1 MGREAAQFEL
11 QVNKAFNE
19 EDFKD
24 KETEIEGLI
33 EVEHREIQAGEE
45 KMDGEMQTEELVWEV
60 ETMAGVWV
68 PPEIAVL
75 PAQTVNLP
83 VFFSAD
89 TVTLEN
95 LGSESLPQPSTLLK
109 SPLFA
114 PKPDEYIEEIE
125 LFEDDIQKILGPA
138 VTSDQLEAIEESL
151 YRRLSAVWQPRA
163 EASVQRGTQDTSGI
177 EPFALTPRETEEKQE
192 QIQRRSRLRARTR
205 GLSSQLA
212 SKRLRDSSAG
222 KGESTGAALVRRYLV
237 EGRRL
242 GHTIPK
248 KMLSRLISWAYS
260 ELLMR
265 KKERETAASDSL
277 ATMLF
282 DLFTHKYGFEKLS
295 ERKMK
300 QVVNGCF
307 AYKEDI
313 KIETFARLLG
323 LWDAYSVQSF
333 RWFLKALDYTSK
345 YQYCLDMDGEDTILL
360 PLTRAI
366 ECGKALFEGQIKPQ
380 LLTDFKLHLES
391 FKIHD
396 PRGFTKSGLLNL
408 DLFLQEILSL
418 CQFEE
423 RKSTDF
429 LRLLFIA
436 ASVSD
441 I

>member
-1 MGREAAQFEL
+1 M
-11 QVNKAFNE
+11 NE

-24 KETEIEGLI
+24 KETEVEGLI
-33 EVEHREIQAGEE
+33 EVEHREIQVGEGQ
-45 KMDGEMQTEELVWEV
+45 MDREMQTEELVWEV
-60 ETMAGVWV
+60 ETIAGVWV
-68 PPEIAVL
+68 PPEITVF
-75 PAQTVNLP
+75 PAQTANLP
-83 VFFSAD
+83 AFTSMES
-89 TVTLEN
+89 VTLEK
-95 LGSESLPQPSTLLK
+95 LGSDAAIQPSTLLK
-109 SPLFA
+109 SPLFP

-163 EASVQRGTQDTSGI
+163 EANAQRGTQDTSGI
-177 EPFALTPRETEEKQE
+177 EPFALTPRETEGKQE
-192 QIQRRSRLRARTR
+192 QIQHRNRPRARTR
-205 GLSSQLA
+205 AHSSQIT
-212 SKRLRDSSAG
+212 SKRHRDSSAG
-222 KGESTGAALVRRYLV
+222 KGESTGAALVRRYLI

-260 ELLMR
+260 ELLIR
-265 KKERETAASDSL
+265 KKDRETAALDSL
-277 ATMLF
+277 ASMLF

-307 AYKEDI
+307 VYKDDI

-323 LWDAYSVQSF
+323 LWDPYTLQSF
-333 RWFLKALDYTSK
+333 RWFLKAFDYTSK

-366 ECGKALFEGQIKPQ
+366 ECGKALFEGQVKPQ

-391 FKIHD
+391 CKIHD

-408 DLFLQEILSL
+408 DLFLREILSL
-418 CQFEE
+418 SQLEE

-429 LRLLFIA
+429 LRLLFI
-436 ASVSD
+436 SVNVSD